1 MQLSAVLGHALVSD
15 LDKSKLDIDDLEQI
29 LDLGTE
35 LGFQGFKP
43 PYYLSLGCRSL

>member
-15 LDKSKLDIDDLEQI
+15 LDKSKLDIDDSEQI
-29 LDLGTE
+29 LDLDTE
-35 LGFQGFKP
+35 LGCQGFKP